1 MYRQED
7 PEINIEQIIARIK
20 GLFGGSSAGSNS
32 GSSAGSSKGR
42 SKVPYLII
50 GVIVLGVI
58 GWFATGFFSVQPGV
72 QAALRMF
79 GKYSDTRG
87 TGLQWWWPGPVGA
100 KDIVKVDEIRRLE
113 LGVRAGIP
121 VLDESLMITGDP
133 DELGAPGEAPNIVDV
148 QLLVQYDIKSVKDYL
163 YKVVSPDSFTLKDA
177 TETSLRQIVGSRPI
191 DDVLTD
197 NKEIVQIETK
207 SKLQAILDQYQSGIR
222 VREVK
227 LLYVFAPE
235 QVKDAFDDVV
245 RAKEDKARIINL
257 ADAYKESV
265 LPQSRGTAAKAL
277 QDAEG
282 GRQQDIAVAEGE
294 AQRFLAIQKEYSK
307 SKNVTRKRLYLE
319 AMEDI
324 LPSIGK
330 VLGNPDEVILV
341 NPSNASNVIPVP
353 VSGGQE

>member
-1 MYRQED
+1 
-7 PEINIEQIIARIK
+7 
-20 GLFGGSSAGSNS
+20 
-32 GSSAGSSKGR
+32 
-42 SKVPYLII
+42 
-50 GVIVLGVI
+50 
-58 GWFATGFFSVQPGV
+58 
-72 QAALRMF
+72 
-79 GKYSDTRG
+79 
-87 TGLQWWWPGPVGA
+87 
-100 KDIVKVDEIRRLE
+100 
-113 LGVRAGIP
+113 
-121 VLDESLMITGDP
+121 
-133 DELGAPGEAPNIVDV
+133 
-148 QLLVQYDIKSVKDYL
+148 VKDYL

-265 LPQSRGTAAKAL
+265 LPQARGTAAKAL